1 MQTTNTNKSTTALGE
16 LRLFGNV
23 RVLIITALLIA
34 MSIVF
39 GKLLAFNI
47 GPLRISFENL
57 PLLMAGILFG
67 PAIGLVAG
75 AAAAI
80 LGCLIVG
87 YAINP
92 IITIGAALIGTIAG
106 LMFRLP
112 IIKGQDVRLVI
123 SIFTAHIIA
132 SMIVKSIGLMVY
144 YGYTIESVALRVPLY
159 IGISIVESAVMF
171 ALMRNKAFRTELDRI
186 RSK

>member
-1 MQTTNTNKSTTALGE
+1 MQTAKTAKENMLGE
-16 LRLFGNV
+16 LRLFGNI

-57 PLLMAGILFG
+57 PILMAGILFG
-67 PAIGLVAG
+67 PAIGAVAG
-75 AAAAI
+75 IGADIIGCI
-80 LGCLIVG
+80 LVG

-92 IITIGAALIGTIAG
+92 IITLGAALIGCLSG

-112 IIKGQDVRLVI
+112 LIKKDDIRLVA
-123 SIFTAHIIA
+123 SVFTAHIVA

-144 YGYTIESVALRVPLY
+144 YGYTIQSVALRVPLY
-159 IGISIVESAVMF
+159 LGISIAESAVIF
-171 ALMRNKAFRTELDRI
+171 ALMRNKAFTRELERI
-186 RSK
+186 RR